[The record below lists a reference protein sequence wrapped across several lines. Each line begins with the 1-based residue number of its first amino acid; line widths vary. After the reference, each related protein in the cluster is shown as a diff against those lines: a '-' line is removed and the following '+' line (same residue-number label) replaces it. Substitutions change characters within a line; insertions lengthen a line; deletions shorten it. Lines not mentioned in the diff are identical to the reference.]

1 MANRTPAVL
10 AIPFVVFG
18 VLGAAF
24 ALWKPGIILST
35 LGSFQALAIS
45 AGAVVLIAAAV
56 LGSWRLS
63 GRAWA
68 GAAAGLLAVAAFMA
82 VTAGPAFRE
91 TRVEEQLPAAAA
103 TPSTPAESSAP
114 PAAVADPAVLR
125 SGMLS
130 GVDHRA
136 AGRALLVRLPDGQLV
151 VRLEDLD
158 VEPGPDYQLHLVPGR
173 GTTRTDGGTWLG
185 GLRASKGSQNYSV
198 PAGADVD
205 GPRSVLIWCRAFA
218 VPIAVAP
225 LA

>member
-1 MANRTPAVL
+1 MSNRTPVIL
-10 AIPFVVFG
+10 AIPFVLFG
-18 VLGAAF
+18 VLGGAF

-35 LGSFQALAIS
+35 LGSYQALAIS
-45 AGAVVLIAAAV
+45 AGAFVLTVVVV

-63 GRAWA
+63 GHPWA
-68 GAAAGLLAVAAFMA
+68 AAAAGLLPVLGFLA

-91 TRVEEQLPAAAA
+91 TQVEEQPPAAA
-103 TPSTPAESSAP
+103 TTSSTPPASSAA
-114 PAAVADPAVLR
+114 PAAVAGPTVLR
-125 SGMLS
+125 SGALS

-136 AGRALLVRLPDGQLV
+136 SGRALLVRLPDGQLV

-185 GLRASKGSQNYSV
+185 GLRANKGSQNYSV

-205 GPRSVLIWCRAFA
+205 GPRSVLVWCRAFA

>member
-1 MANRTPAVL
+1 MPNRTLAVL

-24 ALWKPGIILST
+24 GLWKPGIILST
-35 LGSFQALAIS
+35 LGSLQALAIS
-45 AGAVVLIAAAV
+45 AGALVLTAAVV

-63 GRAWA
+63 GRPWA
-68 GAAAGLLAVAAFMA
+68 GAAAGLLAVAGFMA
-82 VTAGPAFRE
+82 VTVGPAFRE
-91 TRVEEQLPAAAA
+91 TRVEEHLPAAAV
-103 TPSTPAESSAP
+103 TQSSPSASSAP
-114 PAAVADPAVLR
+114 PAAVADPTVLR
-125 SGMLS
+125 SGTLS

-136 AGRALLVRLPDGQLV
+136 SGRALLVRLPDGQLV

-185 GLRASKGSQNYSV
+185 GLRANKGSQNYSV
-198 PAGADVD
+198 PAGTNVD
-205 GPRSVLIWCRAFA
+205 GPRSVLVWCRAFA

-225 LA
+225 LT

>member
-1 MANRTPAVL
+1 MPNRTPAIL

-18 VLGAAF
+18 VVGAAF

-35 LGSFQALAIS
+35 LGSLQALAIS
-45 AGAVVLIAAAV
+45 AGALVLTVVVV

-63 GRAWA
+63 GRPWA
-68 GAAAGLLAVAAFMA
+68 GAAAGLLPVFAFLAM
-82 VTAGPAFRE
+82 TAGPAFRE
-91 TRVEEQLPAAAA
+91 TRVNEPLPAAVANA
-103 TPSTPAESSAP
+103 STPQASSAP
-114 PAAVADPAVLR
+114 PPALADPTVLR
-125 SGMLS
+125 SGTLS

-136 AGRALLVRLPDGQLV
+136 SGKALLVRLPDGQLV

-185 GLRASKGSQNYSV
+185 GLRANRGSQNYSV

-205 GPRSVLIWCRAFA
+205 GPRSVLVWCRAFA
-218 VPIAVAP
+218 VPIAVAT